1 LRWTAPGLR
10 IPPAASGLD
19 GLIPVT
25 IAAVQ
30 ELDHK
35 VESETA
41 ELRSEVAGL
50 REENAELKARLDRLE
65 QMLLKGK

>member
-1 LRWTAPGLR
+1 
-10 IPPAASGLD
+10 
-19 GLIPVT
+19 
-25 IAAVQ
+25 VQ